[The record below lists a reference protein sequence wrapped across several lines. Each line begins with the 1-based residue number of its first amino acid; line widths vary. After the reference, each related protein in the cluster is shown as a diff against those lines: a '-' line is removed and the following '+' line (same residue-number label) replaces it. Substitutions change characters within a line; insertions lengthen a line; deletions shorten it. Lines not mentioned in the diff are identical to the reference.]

1 MIIKLTVHDNDFS
14 DWLVSY
20 AKQMFYYRR
29 NTKPVSEMT
38 IEEKAAEVD
47 RILAH
52 DDIFKMVNP
61 NTDEKITNEKAT
73 KIIKYIREEF
83 EVFLI
88 NKKVGEST
96 REYLLR
102 ELTITIQKSFTD
114 RWENGEAI
122 YWFQHSNQVINQ

>member
-38 IEEKAAEVD
+38 SEEKAAEVD

-83 EVFLI
+83 EAFLI
-88 NKKVGEST
+88 NKKVGKST